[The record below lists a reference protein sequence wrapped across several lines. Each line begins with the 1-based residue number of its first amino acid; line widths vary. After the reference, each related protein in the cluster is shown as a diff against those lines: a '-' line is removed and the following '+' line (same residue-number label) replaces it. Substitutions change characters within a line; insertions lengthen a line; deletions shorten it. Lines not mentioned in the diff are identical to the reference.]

1 MLMLLLKLADLT
13 IERDIRLQLKDARG
27 RIAHGQP
34 TPEAMALGYVVAFFP
49 ALETRSGPSTF
60 IFLSI
65 ARISTAKLPAFAAV
79 KEPLSGAN
87 GDDHF
92 AFGARHLHPPNM
104 HLQVGLFP
112 VRKRVSGL
120 EKAASGGKRAEDYF
134 LFLLRALREGAQAV
148 MRYIRPEIPDSASA
162 EDTRAGP
169 AAQSRRALECA
180 KGKAPAGGR
189 EAGPK

>member
-79 KEPLSGAN
+79 KEPLGGAN

-104 HLQVGLFP
+104 HLQAGLFP

-120 EKAASGGKRAEDYF
+120 EKTASGGKRAEDYF

-148 MRYIRPEIPDSASA
+148 VRYMRPEILDSASA
-162 EDTRAGP
+162 EEQAKALARA
-169 AAQSRRALECA
+169 QQDSLDVR
-180 KGKAPAGGR
+180 
-189 EAGPK
+189 